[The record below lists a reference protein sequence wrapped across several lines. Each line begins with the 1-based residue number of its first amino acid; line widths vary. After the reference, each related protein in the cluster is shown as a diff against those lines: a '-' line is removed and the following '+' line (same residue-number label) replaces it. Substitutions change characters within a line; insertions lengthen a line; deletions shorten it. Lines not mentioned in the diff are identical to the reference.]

1 LEFNE
6 KQVISRLIELRTAF
20 AGARGKNRFA
30 NALGIS
36 ASTYNYYENDRLAP
50 VGILL
55 KICEITGVDLHWLL
69 TGHAGGG
76 LQGSNDPLA
85 RKVEQAVAKYPAIRA
100 GVNAFIDLY
109 TQNLEAK
116 LVQEGLGL
124 QGQADVQR
132 SGWIPILGRTAAG
145 IVHFWDKV
153 NLPKGDVAITEL
165 EELVEKYAFKDI
177 VSSQSGQVSL
187 DVQSRGYIS
196 DIANRK
202 ASIIHLSD
210 GPGPVEFIDCGEI
223 KRRFADSFALH
234 VDGDSMSPRLKDGDC
249 VVLSPSIGAVEGQ
262 MAVVK
267 LSDQVGVS
275 CKIIRFEGEDVHLI
289 SLNEKYVTRVAAKK
303 DLLWSLAVLCYISL

>member
-1 LEFNE
+1 MEFDE
-6 KQVISRLIELRTAF
+6 KQVISRLIELRTTF
-20 AGARGKNRFA
+20 AGPRGKKRFA

-55 KICEITGVDLHWLL
+55 KICEITGADLHWLL
-69 TGHAGGG
+69 TGQAGGG
-76 LQGSNDPLA
+76 LPNSNDPLT
-85 RKVEQAVAKYPAIRA
+85 RKLEQAIAKYPALRA
-100 GVNAFIDLY
+100 GVNAFVDMYI
-109 TQNLEAK
+109 QNLSAK
-116 LVQEGLGL
+116 LVQEEAGG
-124 QGQADVQR
+124 QGTAEVQR

-145 IVHFWDKV
+145 IVHFWDQVK
-153 NLPKGDVAITEL
+153 LPKGEAAVTEL
-165 EELVEKYAFKDI
+165 EELVKKYSAKDI

-210 GPGPVEFIDCGEI
+210 GPGPVEFIDCAEI
-223 KRRFADSFALH
+223 KRRFADSFALQ
-234 VDGDSMSPRLKDGDC
+234 VDGDSMSPRVKDGDC

-275 CKIIRFEGEDVHLI
+275 CKLIRFEGDDVHLI
-289 SLNEKYVTRVAAKK
+289 SVNEKYETRVVAKK
-303 DLLWSLAVLCYISL
+303 DLLWALAVLCYISL